1 MFRTASIAGLSIT
14 FTLFTAACAA
24 PSEGSEAQGVNDEET
39 VETTEEALISCG
51 AAKYNEALGY
61 YKNAVQWSKDRE
73 ASGVCES
80 ENGYQW
86 QIADEASK
94 AVMTCG
100 AFRNTIKTSVWAAPI
115 RRVLGDSLTLRSLT
129 GELAVIKDSQ
139 WQNWT
144 GVDQWFNTTTGLRF
158 WARAEG
164 AYGSAVRVH
173 FKANGQAT
181 YSYLY
186 EVPGTFDIAL
196 KTEAATYTITRTG
209 TASQKRKVT
218 VKHGTKTETFL
229 LEVEDGWTYKSAPQF
244 RLTPQGTATTAP
256 KLYSLVSEC
265 DA

>member
-1 MFRTASIAGLSIT
+1 MKRTASIAGFCFISTLS
-14 FTLFTAACAA
+14 TLFSGGCAA
-24 PSEGSEAQGVNDEET
+24 PTEGTEAQGEEG
-39 VETTEEALISCG
+39 VESTEAALVSCS
-51 AAKYNEALGY
+51 AADYNEALGY

-73 ASGVCES
+73 ASGVCGS
-80 ENGYQW
+80 DNGYQW
-86 QIADEASK
+86 SIADEASK

-100 AFRNTIKTSVWAAPI
+100 AFRNTIKTSPWAAPI

-144 GVDQWFNTTTGLRF
+144 GVEQWFGTSAALRF

-164 AYGSAVRVH
+164 AYDSAVRVH
-173 FKANGQAT
+173 LKANGEAT

-186 EVPGTFDIAL
+186 EVPGTFDITL
-196 KTEAATYTITRTG
+196 KTEPATYTIAKTG
-209 TASQKRKVT
+209 TSSQKRTVT
-218 VKHGTKTETFL
+218 VKHGTKTEKFL
-229 LEVEDGWTYKSAPQF
+229 LEVEAGWTYQSAPLF
-244 RLTPQGTATTAP
+244 RLTPQGATTTAP

>member
-1 MFRTASIAGLSIT
+1 MKRTASIAGLCFG
-14 FTLFTAACAA
+14 FTVFGSACAA
-24 PSEGSEAQGVNDEET
+24 PTEDSAGQDES
-39 VETTEEALISCG
+39 VESTEDALVSCG

-86 QIADEASK
+86 AIADEASK

-100 AFRNTIKTSVWAAPI
+100 AFRNTIKTSIWAAPI

-129 GELAVIKDSQ
+129 GELAVIKNSQ

-144 GVDQWFNTTTGLRF
+144 GVEQWFTTTQGLRF

-173 FKANGQAT
+173 LQANGKAT

-186 EVPGTFDIAL
+186 EEPSTFDITL
-196 KTEAATYTITRTG
+196 KSEPATYTITKSG
-209 TASQKRKVT
+209 TSSQKRIVT
-218 VKHGTKTETFL
+218 VKHGTKTEKFL
-229 LEVEDGWTYKSAPQF
+229 LEVEDGWTYQSAPLF
-244 RLTPQGTATTAP
+244 RLTPQGTTTTAP

>member
-1 MFRTASIAGLSIT
+1 MERAASIAGLCFIFSV
-14 FTLFTAACAA
+14 FTAACAA
-24 PSEGSEAQGVNDEET
+24 PTEASEPQEDEAVASS
-39 VETTEEALISCG
+39 EEALVSCG
-51 AAKYNEALGY
+51 AAKYNEALDH

-73 ASGVCES
+73 RSGVCES

-100 AFRNTIKTSVWAAPI
+100 AFRNTIKTSPWAAPI

-144 GVDQWFNTTTGLRF
+144 GVEQWFETPAGLRF

-173 FKANGQAT
+173 LQANGKAT

-186 EVPGTFDIAL
+186 EVPGTYDITL
-196 KTEAATYTITRTG
+196 KTEPATYTIARTG
-209 TASQKRKVT
+209 TSSQKRIVT
-218 VKHGTKTETFL
+218 VKHGAKTEKFL
-229 LEVEDGWTYKSAPQF
+229 LEVENGWTYPSAPLF
-244 RLTPQGTATTAP
+244 RLTPQGSTTTAP
-256 KLYSLVSEC
+256 RLYSLVSEC

>member
-1 MFRTASIAGLSIT
+1 MLRAASIAGLSTT
-14 FTLFTAACAA
+14 FMLFTAACAA
-24 PSEGSEAQGVNDEET
+24 PTEGSETQADQADEA
-39 VETTEEALISCG
+39 VESTEEALVTCS

-73 ASGVCES
+73 AAGVCES

-144 GVDQWFNTTTGLRF
+144 GVEQWFNTTSGLRF

-173 FKANGQAT
+173 LQANGKAT

-186 EVPGTFDIAL
+186 EVPGTFDITL
-196 KTEAATYTITRTG
+196 ETEQATYTIARTG
-209 TASQKRKVT
+209 TSSQKRTVT
-218 VKHGTKTETFL
+218 IKHGTKTEKFL
-229 LEVEDGWTYKSAPQF
+229 LEVENGWTYNSAPLF
-244 RLTPQGTATTAP
+244 RLTPQGTTTTAP

>member
-1 MFRTASIAGLSIT
+1 MTRTASIAGLSLI
-14 FTLFTAACAA
+14 FTLFTAGCAA
-24 PSEGSEAQGVNDEET
+24 PTEGSEAQDGAET
-39 VETTEEALISCG
+39 DNVESTEEALVSCG

-73 ASGVCES
+73 ASGVCGS

-86 QIADEASK
+86 GIADEASK

-100 AFRNTIKTSVWAAPI
+100 AFRSVIKTSVWAAPI

-144 GVDQWFNTTTGLRF
+144 GVDQWFQTTQGLRF

-173 FKANGQAT
+173 LQANGKAT
-181 YSYLY
+181 YSSLY
-186 EVPGTFDIAL
+186 EEPGTFDISL
-196 KTEAATYTITRTG
+196 KTETATYTIARTG
-209 TASQKRKVT
+209 TASQKRTVT
-218 VKHGTKTETFL
+218 VKHGTKTEKFL
-229 LEVEDGWTYKSAPQF
+229 LEVEDGWTYRSAPLF
-244 RLTPQGTATTAP
+244 RLTPQGTTTTAP

>member
-1 MFRTASIAGLSIT
+1 MKRTASIAGLCFT
-14 FTLFTAACAA
+14 FTIFTAACAA
-24 PSEGSEAQGVNDEET
+24 PTEGSDAQDEA
-39 VETTEEALISCG
+39 VESTEDALSACG

-73 ASGVCES
+73 RLGVCQS

-86 QIADEASK
+86 GIADEASK

-100 AFRNTIKTSVWAAPI
+100 EFRNVIKTSVWAAPI

-139 WQNWT
+139 WQNWS
-144 GVDQWFNTTTGLRF
+144 GVESFFGTTQGLKF

-164 AYGSAVRVH
+164 AYGSAVRID

-181 YSYLY
+181 YGYLY
-186 EVPGTFDIAL
+186 EQPGTFDITW
-196 KTEAATYTITRTG
+196 KSEAATYTITKTG
-209 TASQKRKVT
+209 TSSQKRLVT
-218 VKHGTKTETFL
+218 VKHAGKTEKFL
-229 LEVEDGWTYKSAPQF
+229 LEVENGWTYQSAPLF
-244 RLTPQGTATTAP
+244 RLTPQGSATTAP

>member
-1 MFRTASIAGLSIT
+1 MFRTASIAGLSFI

-24 PSEGSEAQGVNDEET
+24 PTEGSEAQGDED
-39 VETTEEALISCG
+39 VASSEEALVSCG

-100 AFRNTIKTSVWAAPI
+100 AFRNTIKTSPWAAPI
-115 RRVLGDSLTLRSLT
+115 RRVLADSLTLRSLT
-129 GELAVIKDSQ
+129 GELAVIKDSR

-144 GVDQWFNTTTGLRF
+144 GVEQWFGTTSGLRF

-173 FKANGQAT
+173 LQANGKAT

-196 KTEAATYTITRTG
+196 KTEQATYTIARTG
-209 TASQKRKVT
+209 TSSQKRTVT
-218 VKHGTKTETFL
+218 VKHGTKTEKFL
-229 LEVEDGWTYKSAPQF
+229 LEVEDGWTYQSAPQF
-244 RLTPQGTATTAP
+244 RLTPQGATTTAP

>member
-1 MFRTASIAGLSIT
+1 MKRSASIAGLCFA
-14 FTLFTAACAA
+14 FTCFTGACAA
-24 PSEGSEAQGVNDEET
+24 PTEAAEAHEES
-39 VETTEEALISCG
+39 VESTEDALISCG
-51 AAKYNEALGY
+51 SAKYAEALAY

-86 QIADEASK
+86 SIADEASK

-100 AFRNTIKTSVWAAPI
+100 AFRSVIKSSVWAAPI

-139 WQNWT
+139 WQSWN
-144 GVDQWFNTTTGLRF
+144 GVEQWFGTSQGLRF

-173 FKANGQAT
+173 LKANGEAT

-186 EVPGTFDIAL
+186 EVPATFDIAL
-196 KTEAATYTITRTG
+196 KTERATYTIAKTG
-209 TASQKRKVT
+209 GSSHKRLVT
-218 VKHGTKTETFL
+218 VKHGRKTESFL
-229 LEVEDGWTYKSAPQF
+229 LEVEHGWTYQSAPLF
-244 RLTPQGTATTAP
+244 LLTPQGATTTAP

>member
-1 MFRTASIAGLSIT
+1 MKRTASIAGLSFT

-24 PSEGSEAQGVNDEET
+24 PIEGSEAQGEEA
-39 VETTEEALISCG
+39 VESSEEALVSCG

-80 ENGYQW
+80 EHGYQW
-86 QIADEASK
+86 AIADEASK

-100 AFRNTIKTSVWAAPI
+100 AFRNTIKTSPWAAPI
-115 RRVLGDSLTLRSLT
+115 RRVLADSLTLRSLT
-129 GELAVIKDSQ
+129 GELAVIKNSQ

-144 GVDQWFNTTTGLRF
+144 GVDQWFNTTSGLRF

-173 FKANGQAT
+173 LQANGKAT

-186 EVPGTFDIAL
+186 EVPGTFDITL
-196 KTEAATYTITRTG
+196 KTEPATYTIARTG
-209 TASQKRKVT
+209 TSSQKRTVT
-218 VKHGTKTETFL
+218 VKHGTKTEKFL
-229 LEVEDGWTYKSAPQF
+229 LEVEDGWTYQSAPLF
-244 RLTPQGTATTAP
+244 RLTPQGTTTTAP